1 MGAASRLYRKHRAYL
16 DAILR
21 RIRCIIQAEI
31 TIADVLTGA
40 VTNDSKHGQDGIFP
54 ALERAFLLINSM

>member
-1 MGAASRLYRKHRAYL
+1 M
-16 DAILR
+16 R